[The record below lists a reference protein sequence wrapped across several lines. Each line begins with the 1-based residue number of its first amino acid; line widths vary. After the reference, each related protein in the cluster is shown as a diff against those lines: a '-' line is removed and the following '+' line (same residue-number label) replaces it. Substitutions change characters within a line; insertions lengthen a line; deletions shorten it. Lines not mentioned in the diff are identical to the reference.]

1 MTKLQLNRCLFT
13 LMALSIFSISAQD
26 SSDESIDLIED
37 VIVTARRRE
46 ESAQSVPVAI
56 SAFSSDDLSSR
67 NITTTDDLDN
77 IAPNLSFFQD
87 GAVGN
92 ATSIGIRGVG
102 SSFTSSVREPSVG
115 VYIDGAY
122 ISRQQG
128 NIFDLW
134 DIH

>member
-1 MTKLQLNRCLFT
+1 MIKDKLNRYLFT
-13 LMALSIFSISAQD
+13 LIAFSAFSTSAQD
-26 SSDESIDLIED
+26 LTNESVNLIED

-46 ESAQSVPVAI
+46 EAAQSVPVAI
-56 SAFSSDDLSSR
+56 SVFSSDSLTNQ

-115 VYIDGAY
+115 VYVKTA
-122 ISRQQG
+122 R
-128 NIFDLW
+128 
-134 DIH
+134 